1 MKRSAFVIAAPYS
14 GSGKTTITIGLLR
27 ALYKRGNV
35 PKPFKCGPDYL
46 DPFHHEVA
54 ANTLS
59 YNLDAYM
66 ASEDHVKYIFNREMQ
81 QGDVGVVEGAMGMF
95 DGAKRSVG
103 SAAHIAKTLKI
114 PVVLVIDARAMAYS
128 AAPLLYGFKH
138 FDPEINIAGVI
149 FNFVK
154 TESHYSFLKDA
165 AADVGIESLGYIPPN
180 DSVKIESRYLGL
192 KIDEKDQYEAI
203 VSEAAK
209 HIERSVDIDKLIDI
223 TTVDLPDIEDKD
235 ANKGRLNIS
244 IASDDA
250 FNFFYREN
258 INILRELG
266 EVTLFSPVNDDTIP
280 DGTDMLYLAGGY
292 PEFYLKQLSDNISML
307 NSINKFGISGG
318 KILAE
323 CGGMMYL
330 GASITDAD
338 GEEFSMVN
346 LFDYKTSMQNRK
358 LTLGYRDIS
367 IGNYNIRGHEF
378 HYSQYTDEGTAD
390 IVGAACN
397 ASGIKAKTKVYRKNN
412 AIASYFHLYWG
423 EKNINNLF

>member
-27 ALYKRGNV
+27 ALYRRGDN

-54 ANTLS
+54 AKRYS

-66 ASEDHVKYIFNREMQ
+66 ASEDHVKYIFKREMQ
-81 QGDVGVVEGAMGMF
+81 QEGVAVVEGAMGMF

-103 SAAHIAKTLKI
+103 SAAHIAKTLNI

-192 KIDEKDQYEAI
+192 KVDEKDQYEAI
-203 VSEAAK
+203 VSEAAD
-209 HIERSVDIDKLIDI
+209 HIEKCIDIDKLIDI
-223 TTVDLPDIEDKD
+223 TSVGYTETES
-235 ANKGRLNIS
+235 KGSGKGSLNIS

-258 INILRELG
+258 INRLKELG
-266 EVTLFSPVNDDTIP
+266 NVTFFSPISDKEIP
-280 DGTDMLYLAGGY
+280 DNTDILYLAGGY
-292 PEFYLKQLSDNISML
+292 PEFYLKQLSENKAML
-307 NSINKFGISGG
+307 QSIKQFGNSGG

-330 GASITDAD
+330 GSSITDAN
-338 GEEFSMVN
+338 GEPYQMVD
-346 LFDYKTSMQNRK
+346 LFDYKTSMENRK

-367 IGNYNIRGHEF
+367 IGNFNIRGHEF
-378 HYSQYTDEGTAD
+378 HYSQYAYEGTAD
-390 IVGAACN
+390 IAGNACN
-397 ASGIKAKTKVYRKNN
+397 ASGKEVKTKVFRKEN

-423 EKNINNLF
+423 EKSIDDLF